1 MVTFR
6 GVMLASASDRNS
18 AGSAVDGHC
27 AMWAFHTL
35 AALIST
41 IAMKK
46 LLFLL
51 LVVAQCG
58 SASAQRPEIVPGQL
72 IVQLRE
78 GAAIGPVVAANATL
92 DGKSTGLSHQQY
104 LSPPMRIHLLSFDP
118 QTDHNALLRQVFD
131 HPAVTEAQFN
141 HVIEFRETVPND
153 PQFNQQWQ
161 HQNTGANGGTAGADV
176 DSPLAWDITTGGV
189 TALGDTIVVC
199 IVDDGTR
206 YDHPDLVENL
216 WRNYNEIPD
225 NSIDDD
231 GNGYVDD
238 YYGWNASNS
247 TPNVGTGSH
256 GVNVNGMIGARGD
269 NGVGVVGVNWNVKM
283 MNVVNG
289 SIGNGNSPNQANV
302 IAAYTYPLIMRQL
315 YHETGGERGAFVVAT
330 NSSWGINNGNPNNAP
345 LWCAFYDTLGAY
357 GILNAGATANAQINV
372 DVNGDLPTG
381 CASDYMIS
389 VTATNNQDVRTFSAY
404 GATTI
409 DLGAPGEAVR
419 TTSGNSGYTTTD
431 GTSFATPMV
440 AGAIALLYSAPCPSL
455 AAIAHADPQLAAA
468 LVRDYI
474 IGGVD
479 VVDDL
484 VGFTVTGG
492 RLNLKNALD
501 LLLNDCQD
509 AGCLGALSVVVSEVT
524 DVAATVNWTGLPEVL
539 TFDVRYGVV
548 GGDDTIT
555 VAGVTAPFVL
565 GDLQACTNYWVS
577 FRAQCEIDSSAWGN
591 DRLFTTDGC
600 CEPPTGIEVD
610 GVTPNSADLSWSP
623 VLAAIGYNV
632 EFRPQ
637 GTQVWDILNTTSPLI
652 VLDGLDGCTWYE
664 ARVATVCDTGAT
676 DFTDIITFRTSGCG
690 DCIDITYCES
700 EGVTTFE
707 WIGSVGIGDFT
718 NTSGASGGYSDF
730 TDLTI
735 DLHRGTAYDLTLVPD
750 FANSSY
756 REHFRIWV
764 DLDRNGEFSPSERLF
779 DDTDGSTTTV
789 TGTLTIPLDA
799 DLGSARMRVSM
810 AYGAPFG
817 GDYPQTP
824 CTNGQDGE
832 VEDYCVNIL
841 EELPDDTTGIRETSG
856 SGIFGLDVFP
866 VPADDALNVRLRNAT
881 TGGLS
886 LGVLDMQGRTV
897 LRSSVPAADRHVVDI
912 SSLRPGVYVI
922 EALSQKG
929 LEGRARF
936 VVR

>member
-206 YDHPDLVENL
+206 YDHPDLVQNL

-247 TPNVGTGSH
+247 TANVNTGSH
-256 GVNVNGMIGARGD
+256 GVNVAGMIGARGD

-289 SIGNGNSPNQANV
+289 SIGSGNSPNQANV

-315 YHETGGERGAFVVAT
+315 YHETGGQRGAFVVAT

-345 LWCAFYDTLGAY
+345 LWCTFYDTLGAY

-381 CASDYMIS
+381 CASDYMVS
-389 VTATNNQDVRTFSAY
+389 VTATNNQDVRTFSGY
-404 GATTI
+404 GLTTI
-409 DLGAPGEAVR
+409 DLGAPGESVR
-419 TTSGNSGYTTTD
+419 TTSGTNGYTTTD

-455 AAIAHADPQLAAA
+455 AAIAHADPQLAAD

-509 AGCLGALSVVVSEVT
+509 AGCIGALNVTVGGIT
-524 DVAATVNWTGLPEVL
+524 DVAATVNWTGLEDVL

-548 GGDDTIT
+548 GSDDTLN
-555 VAGVTAPFVL
+555 VAGVTSPFVL
-565 GDLQACTNYWVS
+565 EDLSACTSYWVS
-577 FRAQCEIDSSAWGN
+577 FRSQCAEDSSGWST
-591 DRLFTTDGC
+591 DRLFRTDGC
-600 CEPPTGIEVD
+600 CEPPTGVAVTGPIETFV
-610 GVTPNSADLSWSP
+610 GLTWNP
-623 VLAAIGYNV
+623 VLAAIGYDV
-632 EFRPQ
+632 HYRVQ
-637 GTQVWDILNTTSPLI
+637 GTEVWDVLSTQSPMI
-652 VLDGLDGCTWYE
+652 VLSDLEPCTWYE
-664 ARVATVCDTGAT
+664 VGVSTVCDTGAT
-676 DFTDIITFRTSGCG
+676 GFTDIITFRTSGCG

-707 WIGSVGIGDFT
+707 WIGSVSVGDFT
-718 NTSGASGGYSDF
+718 NASGAASGGYTDF
-730 TDLTI
+730 TDLSV
-735 DLHRGTAYDLTLVPD
+735 DLHRGEDYDLTLVPD

-779 DDTDGSTTTV
+779 DDTDGATSTV
-789 TGTLTIPLDA
+789 IGTLTIPLDA
-799 DLGSARMRVSM
+799 ELGSARMRVSM

-824 CTNGQDGE
+824 CATGQDGE

-841 EELPDDTTGIRETSG
+841 EELEDTTGIRETAG
-856 SGIFGLDVFP
+856 SGIFGMDVFP
-866 VPADDALNVRLRNAT
+866 VPANDVLQVRLRNAPA
-881 TGGLS
+881 GGLS
-886 LGVLDMQGRTV
+886 LTVMDMQGRIA
-897 LRSSVPAADRHVVDI
+897 LRSSMPAADRLVVDI
-912 SSLRPGVYVI
+912 SALRPGVYVI

>member
-1 MVTFR
+1 
-6 GVMLASASDRNS
+6 
-18 AGSAVDGHC
+18 
-27 AMWAFHTL
+27 
-35 AALIST
+35 
-41 IAMKK
+41 MKK
-46 LLFLL
+46 LLLLL
-51 LVVAQCG
+51 LVMALGG
-58 SASAQRPEIVPGQL
+58 SVSAQRPEIVPGQL

-78 GAAIGPVVAANATL
+78 GASIADVVQANAQIS
-92 DGKSTGLSHQQY
+92 GKSTGISHQQF

-118 QTDHNALLRQVFD
+118 QTDHNALLRQVMA
-131 HPAVTEAQFN
+131 HPSVTVAQFN

-269 NGVGVVGVNWNVKM
+269 NAVGVVGVNWNVKM

-289 SIGNGNSPNQANV
+289 SIGSGNNPNQANV

-315 YHETGGERGAFVVAT
+315 YHQTGGERGAFVVAT

-389 VTATNNQDVRTFSAY
+389 VTATNNQDVRTFSAF

-419 TTSGNSGYTTTD
+419 TTSGTNGYTTTD

-455 AAIAHADPQLAAA
+455 AAIAHADPQLAAD
-468 LVRDYI
+468 LVRQYI

-484 VGFTVTGG
+484 VGYTVTGG

-565 GDLQACTNYWVS
+565 EDLSACTDYWVS
-577 FRAQCEIDSSAWGN
+577 FRAQCETDSSAWGN

-600 CEPPTGIEVD
+600 CEPPATLTISEVGQD
-610 GVTPNSADLSWSP
+610 EATASWP
-623 VLAAIGYNV
+623 AVLAAQSYVLQWKPEGANDWQEV
-632 EFRPQ
+632 EVT
-637 GTQVWDILNTTSPLI
+637 GTSTTFGPLE
-652 VLDGLDGCTWYE
+652 GCLWYE
-664 ARVATVCDTGAT
+664 TRVATVCDTGMTGYITT
-676 DFTDIITFRTSGCG
+676 DLFRTLGCG
-690 DCIDITYCES
+690 DCIDLSYCAS
-700 EGVTTFE
+700 QGVTTFE

-718 NTSGASGGYSDF
+718 NSSGASGGYTDF

-750 FANSSY
+750 FANSTY

-764 DLDRNGEFSPSERLF
+764 DLDRNGDFSASERLF

-789 TGTLTIPLDA
+789 TGTLTVPLDA

-810 AYGAPFG
+810 AYGASFG

-824 CTNGQDGE
+824 CTSGQDGE

-841 EELPDDTTGIRETSG
+841 EELPDDTTGIREAEGSSG
-856 SGIFGLDVFP
+856 LFGMDVFP
-866 VPADDALNVRLRNAT
+866 VPTGSELNVRLHQPT
-881 TGGLS
+881 MGGMS
-886 LGVLDMQGRTV
+886 LVVMDMQGRQAAPPST
-897 LRSSVPAADRHVVDI
+897 SSADRWSVDVSQLAKGI
-912 SSLRPGVYVI
+912 YVMEARSVRGV
-922 EALSQKG
+922 
-929 LEGRARF
+929 EGRARF
-936 VVR
+936 VVQ